1 MSRTPDS
8 VPRRRVPLPPRP
20 PVDDGEMLV
29 RAARLRDELATRRS
43 VRDFSDRPV
52 PMEAVDACLQAAA
65 SAPSGANRQPWHFVV
80 VTDPGT
86 RRRIRLEAEA
96 EERAF
101 YRGRA
106 PDDWLEAL
114 APLGTDEHKP
124 FLEEAPCLIVIFAQ
138 LHGVDAGGGKRKH
151 YYVHESVGIATGML
165 ISALHQA
172 GLASLTHTPSPMR
185 FLNAI
190 LDRPPHERPFL
201 ILVVGHPAPGATVPA
216 ITRKPF
222 DEVVSRR

>member
-8 VPRRRVPLPPRP
+8 VPRRPGPLPPRP